1 MGIDLPPL
9 RFIELDGPVAYREWP
24 GPPDATF
31 VMVHGLGGMHLN
43 WVQVAP
49 GLSGLGRVLAL
60 DLPGFGASP
69 LAGRRAHVMALR
81 RTLSRFVEE
90 TASDP
95 VILSGNSMGGAISVL
110 QAAVDPGMTRAL
122 VLTSPALPRVGHAWQ
137 HPSLAAALALYG
149 VPVIGDLAVET
160 RVSRIE
166 AERLVEL
173 GFRFTTAR
181 PRDIPEE
188 IRRLHVDAV
197 RQHQQDPG
205 AVEAFGQAARS
216 LLELGS
222 RPDVSTRALDGVR
235 CPVLLM
241 HGRRDRLVPARYAE
255 AVLRRYPSW
264 RGRFFPDL
272 GHVAQMEAPGR
283 WLTEVADWFSQ
294 VA

>member
-1 MGIDLPPL
+1 MSIELPPL
-9 RFIELDGPVAYREWP
+9 RTLDLGGPVAYREWE
-24 GPPDATF
+24 GPSDTTF

-69 LAGRRAHVMALR
+69 LAGRRARMMDLR
-81 RTLSRFVEE
+81 RVLAGFIREVVEG
-90 TASDP
+90 P

-110 QAAVDPGMTRAL
+110 QAATEPDLVRAL

-137 HPSLAAALALYG
+137 HPSLAAALTLYE

-160 RVSRIE
+160 RVSRID

-181 PRDIPEE
+181 PEEIPEE
-188 IRRLHVDAV
+188 IRRLHVEAV
-197 RQHQQDPG
+197 REHQRDPE

-216 LLELGS
+216 LLQLG
-222 RPDVSTRALDGVR
+222 RRADVSKRALDGVR

-255 AVLRRYPSW
+255 EILRMHPQW

-283 WLTEVADWFSQ
+283 WLAEVADWFSSLG
-294 VA
+294 